1 MTATPSAPSSSEGL
15 VLQPDWIV
23 PIESA
28 VISQGYLVVVSGS
41 IAHIGSELPDRFRS
55 LPSVRLE
62 RTAILPGLINSHC
75 HLEFSDLPAPIPATE
90 PFAGW
95 LSRVVEQ
102 RSAMAS
108 LTAEERLEARRN
120 AIRRG
125 LIESWQHGV
134 RWVVDNVTSPWNPV
148 WIAELQS
155 EVRRELS
162 PLAVAAL
169 APSTLISVQPCFEL
183 IDVQEKRWQETS
195 AFAFE
200 QIGAPKLQGI
210 GAYALAP
217 HAPYTASLRV
227 TERAAEWSRPGRGLV
242 SMHLAETREE
252 LQWLNDR
259 AGCLGEW
266 ISPKLDAT
274 HRSHLGTVDA
284 HLEALST
291 SSRALVVHGNYLTE
305 RQIEFLST
313 HRHRMAVVYCPRT
326 HAWFRHSAYPVAS
339 LRSQGVPVLL
349 GTDSRASNPDLNL
362 WGEVRQAAHGDAGT
376 AAEWIR
382 GITTG
387 AARFLELPFGIG
399 RLDTGSP
406 CSLTAMRWDADAG
419 PGRFGPTE
427 EGWWNWMIQ
436 HGNPYP
442 LESDPRFA
450 RAGIVLD

>member
-28 VISQGYLVVVSGS
+28 VISQGYFVVVSGS
-41 IAHIGSELPDRFRS
+41 IAHVGSELPDRFRS

-75 HLEFSDLPAPIPATE
+75 HLEFSDLPAPIPATGT
-90 PFAGW
+90 FAGW

-108 LTAEERLEARRN
+108 QTVEERLEARRN

-134 RWVVDNVTSPWNPV
+134 RWVVDNVTSPWNPAWV
-148 WIAELQS
+148 AELQS
-155 EVRRELS
+155 ELRRGLS
-162 PLAVAAL
+162 PLAAAAI

-183 IDVQEKRWQETS
+183 LDVKEKRWQETS

-210 GAYALAP
+210 GPYALAP

-252 LQWLNDR
+252 LQWLDDR

-266 ISPKLDAT
+266 IAPILDAT

-284 HLEALST
+284 HLEVLST

-305 RQIEFLST
+305 RQIEFLSR
-313 HRHRMAVVYCPRT
+313 HRDRMAVVYCPRT
-326 HAWFRHSAYPVAS
+326 HAWFRHSAHPVDS
-339 LRSQGVPVLL
+339 LGSRGVPVLL

-376 AAEWIR
+376 VAEWIR
-382 GITTG
+382 RITTD
-387 AARFLELPFGIG
+387 AARFLVLPPGIG
-399 RLDTGSP
+399 RIDTGSP
-406 CSLTAMRWDADAG
+406 CSLTAMRWEADAA
-419 PGRFGPTE
+419 PGRLGPTE
-427 EGWWNWMIQ
+427 EGWWNWMVQ

-442 LESDPRFA
+442 LEIDPRISQM
-450 RAGIVLD
+450 RIVLD